1 MDVARKLASGK
12 TSTSGELAEGILGDT
27 GYVLARRMA
36 GQYGDILQTNKKTP
50 RAGTEVSVSISV
62 TVDTKA
68 IAAASQKAA
77 DGAMETV
84 CSAMDKG
91 IAKIQSLK
99 SIVGKLNG
107 ATDLLTSS
115 L

>member
-1 MDVARKLASGK
+1 M
-12 TSTSGELAEGILGDT
+12 AEGILGNT
-27 GYVLARRMA
+27 AQTLAKRMA
-36 GQYGDILQTNKKTP
+36 GQYGEVLMPSSRNAQQ
-50 RAGTEVSVSISV
+50 RASASVSISV

-68 IAAASQKAA
+68 IAAASQKVA

-99 SIVGKLNG
+99 SIVG
-107 ATDLLTSS
+107 
-115 L
+115 